1 MLSRREVLCFM
12 LGAGL
17 TLPLAVLGIKPIRL
31 GSKSSR
37 LQAWGYFPSWMEDS
51 WKTLDL
57 SVWNRII
64 LFELPVSSAGDVTPL
79 DYKYHN
85 WRAVTSAVHDLG
97 GKFDVAFTLMDE
109 KIFHAVFQDEQ
120 AWQRLSANIFESG
133 KQAGISGVHLDFE
146 IYGSV
151 SSQADA
157 GFQRFIGSLSN
168 KLHSLPHQ
176 ITLSVFLPMGTR
188 NQLFRETTLSH
199 VDHIVVQ
206 GYDAHWAGSTNAG
219 PVAPLRGPHPL
230 TWEKSLHRV
239 LALGV
244 PRTKVLFSI
253 PYYGYEWQVSS
264 GNQGASTIGPGITVS
279 YAPVHADLL
288 PDIRV
293 SVLER
298 VSLYGVKRDP
308 ESGSPYYV
316 YRTAQGHWYQ
326 GWFEDNISL
335 AAKLDFIKREKLC
348 GVAAFPLGYDA
359 GNFDALLQEKV

>member
-1 MLSRREVLCFM
+1 
-12 LGAGL
+12 
-17 TLPLAVLGIKPIRL
+17 
-31 GSKSSR
+31 
-37 LQAWGYFPSWMEDS
+37 
-51 WKTLDL
+51 
-57 SVWNRII
+57 
-64 LFELPVSSAGDVTPL
+64 
-79 DYKYHN
+79 
-85 WRAVTSAVHDLG
+85 
-97 GKFDVAFTLMDE
+97 
-109 KIFHAVFQDEQ
+109 
-120 AWQRLSANIFESG
+120 
-133 KQAGISGVHLDFE
+133 
-146 IYGSV
+146 
-151 SSQADA
+151 
-157 GFQRFIGSLSN
+157 
-168 KLHSLPHQ
+168 
-176 ITLSVFLPMGTR
+176 
-188 NQLFRETTLSH
+188 
-199 VDHIVVQ
+199 
-206 GYDAHWAGSTNAG
+206 
-219 PVAPLRGPHPL
+219 
-230 TWEKSLHRV
+230 
-239 LALGV
+239 V